1 MTDLVYTP
9 RMGGIQRGDKR
20 GLNNKERTKIA
31 LARDGEKPAPE
42 PRGDGKWLRSD
53 VWKPLPN
60 SKPVGLMEG
69 TGCAWSVGNTLPQ
82 QFCNLPTIGRSCYCE
97 QHENRYWKK
106 EPTK

>member
-20 GLNNKERTKIA
+20 RLNNKERTKIA

-60 SKPVGLMEG
+60 SKPVGLMER
-69 TGCAWSVGNTLPQ
+69 TGCAWPLSEGL
-82 QFCNLPTIGRSCYCE
+82 FCNEPIIAGRLPYCTE
-97 QHENRYWKK
+97 HLKHYRPK
-106 EPTK
+106 ETMK

>member
-1 MTDLVYTP
+1 MTNLVYTP

-20 GLNNKERTKIA
+20 RLNNKERTKIA

-60 SKPVGLMEG
+60 SKPVGLMER
-69 TGCAWSVGNTLPQ
+69 TGCCWPVDNLYCNEPIISGRLP
-82 QFCNLPTIGRSCYCE
+82 YCTE
-97 QHENRYWKK
+97 HLKHYRPK
-106 EPTK
+106 ETTK